1 MKTLEEKI
9 IEKITKEGPITFKT
23 FMDMALYYPELGY
36 YTSPE
41 TIIGREGDF
50 YTSPHLHPIFG
61 AMIAKQLLEMWK
73 FMDTPPEFN
82 AVEMGAGMGY
92 LCKDII
98 GYLSRDENEAASF
111 LQSLKYTIVEPCVHL
126 EKQQRKVLGGLAGN
140 VAWCRSL
147 KELKATKGCVFSNEL
162 LDSFPVHLIEMDD
175 SLKEIHVDF
184 NNGKFNDEKLDISSE
199 EIMDYI
205 NLFSINPDKGYRTEI
220 NIEIK
225 NWLEDIAAI
234 FSSGFILT
242 IDYGYTAREYY
253 SNDRTGGTLLC
264 YYKHQYNDNPYQYIG
279 QQDITAHLNFSSLK
293 IWGEALGFKTL
304 GYSPQGTFLTASGI
318 DEIIVELY
326 SDQPDYLS
334 EISKIK
340 GLIFPQ
346 GMGESHNFMI
356 QYKGEGAP
364 DLRGFSMRNLLTTL

>member
-9 IEKITKEGPITFKT
+9 IEKITKDGPITFKT

-36 YTSPE
+36 YSSPE
-41 TIIGREGDF
+41 TIIGRKGDF

-61 AMIAKQLLEMWK
+61 AMIGKQLLDMWK
-73 FMDTPPEFN
+73 FMDTPPEFH
-82 AVEMGAGMGY
+82 AIEMGAGMGY

-98 GYLSRDENEAASF
+98 DYLSRAECETAAF

-126 EKQQRKVLGGLAGN
+126 ERQQRKVLGNLAEN
-140 VAWCRSL
+140 VTWCRSL
-147 KELKATKGCVFSNEL
+147 KELKAAKGCVFSNEL
-162 LDSFPVHLIEMDD
+162 LDSFPVHLIEMNDR
-175 SLKEIHVDF
+175 LNEIHVDF
-184 NNGKFNDEKLDISSE
+184 KNGKFSHEKLDISSE
-199 EIMDYI
+199 EIMDYVD
-205 NLFSINPDKGYRTEI
+205 LFSINPDKGYRTEI

-234 FSSGFILT
+234 LFSGFILT

-253 SNDRTGGTLLC
+253 SEDRTGGTLLC
-264 YYKHQYNDNPYQYIG
+264 YYKHRYNDNPYQHIG

-293 IWGEALGFKTL
+293 IWGDALGFKTL
-304 GYSPQGTFLTASGI
+304 GYCPQGTFLTASGI

-326 SDQPDYLS
+326 SDHPDYLS

-340 GLIFPQ
+340 GLILPQ
-346 GMGESHNFMI
+346 GMGASHNFMI
-356 QYKGEGAP
+356 QYKGEGSP
-364 DLRGFSMRNLLTTL
+364 DLRGFSMRNLVTTL